1 MNYNIIFTSQN
12 FDTYD
17 NHNKHRSFLPL
28 SFELVL
34 FLNMFSL
41 FHLTRMEDTL
51 TQYYPTIELKALF
64 DENNDKL
71 VYDEDNNLLEVPKLE
86 VFLLRV

>member
-1 MNYNIIFTSQN
+1 
-12 FDTYD
+12 
-17 NHNKHRSFLPL
+17 
-28 SFELVL
+28 
-34 FLNMFSL
+34 
-41 FHLTRMEDTL
+41 MEDIL

-64 DENNDKL
+64 CENNDKL